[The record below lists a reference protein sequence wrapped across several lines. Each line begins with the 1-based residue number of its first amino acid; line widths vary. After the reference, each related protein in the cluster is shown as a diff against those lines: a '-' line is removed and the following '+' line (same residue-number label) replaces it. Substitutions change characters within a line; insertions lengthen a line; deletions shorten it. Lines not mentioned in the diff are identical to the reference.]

1 MVYFEA
7 HDVYVPIFYVLLPA
21 KLELLYVS
29 AMNAILFS
37 SDGRLKLSTFT
48 ADFEHAL
55 LNAARKTFPDAALIG
70 CLFHWKQALRRK
82 MLDLR
87 IPKEVVHQLIGV
99 EGCLMD
105 ILTVIPIEEI
115 IPKGIPYIRANF
127 NERGNRE
134 KFDQFW
140 TYFVNTWIRN
150 YPPDLWNYTNTPNAR
165 DNMVNRTNNPLER
178 YNRTLNQAFPYA
190 YPTMNH
196 FVSTINK
203 EARRY
208 ARLLLDIQRGHANPP
223 PHAPVPTVIIPR
235 AYHVFQLP
243 RAAMTF
249 ND

>member
-1 MVYFEA
+1 
-7 HDVYVPIFYVLLPA
+7 
-21 KLELLYVS
+21 
-29 AMNAILFS
+29 
-37 SDGRLKLSTFT
+37 
-48 ADFEHAL
+48 
-55 LNAARKTFPDAALIG
+55 
-70 CLFHWKQALRRK
+70 
-82 MLDLR
+82 
-87 IPKEVVHQLIGV
+87 
-99 EGCLMD
+99 MD

-178 YNRTLNQAFPYA
+178 YNRTLNQAFPCA
-190 YPTMNH
+190 HPTMDH

-223 PHAPVPTVIIPR
+223 THAPVPTVVIPR
-235 AYHVFQLP
+235 AYHMFQLP